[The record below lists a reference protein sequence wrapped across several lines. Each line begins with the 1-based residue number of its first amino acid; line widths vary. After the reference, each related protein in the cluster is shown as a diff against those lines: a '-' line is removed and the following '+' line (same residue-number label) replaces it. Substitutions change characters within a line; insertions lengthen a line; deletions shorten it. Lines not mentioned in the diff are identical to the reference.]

1 MNLHALSIFR
11 AVAHC
16 SSVTRASEALLISQ
30 PAVTAQIR
38 NLEKELGLSLIAPK
52 GRGILLTE
60 AGELV
65 AAQAERLFSLEAEI
79 ERLLADYKEGRT
91 GKLRIAATYLPA
103 NFLLPAWIAAF
114 KSAYPDVHVILHTAN
129 TRQAMERLIRYEAD
143 LAVIGGGAEPEPG
156 IARRL
161 LFEDPMWFVV
171 PCGHRLANREASFAE
186 ILQEPFVMREEG
198 SRTREML
205 LALCRTANMKPP
217 AAAVEWDGMNEA
229 VRAVKAGYGVIFASA
244 AEVREDVQRGD
255 VARVMVREVEAV
267 NPIAVYTRE
276 LEPLSRQ
283 AAELMNVID
292 HSRTSP
298 GNV

>member
-1 MNLHALSIFR
+1 MNLHALSVFR
-11 AVAHC
+11 AVAHGG
-16 SSVTRASEALLISQ
+16 SVTRAAEALRISQ

-38 NLEKELGLSLIAPK
+38 NLENELGLSLIAPK
-52 GRGILLTE
+52 GRGIGLTE

-65 AAQAERLFSLEAEI
+65 AAQADRLFSLESEV
-79 ERLLADYKEGRT
+79 ERLIADYKEGRT

-103 NFLLPAWIAAF
+103 NFLLPGWIAAF
-114 KSAYPDVHVILHTAN
+114 KSDYPDVRVILHTAN
-129 TRQAMERLIRYEAD
+129 TRQAMERLMRYEAD
-143 LAVIGGGAEPEPG
+143 LAVIGGGAEPEAG
-156 IARRL
+156 IVRRI

-171 PCGHRLANREASFAE
+171 PRGHRLADREASLAE
-186 ILQEPFVMREEG
+186 ILREPFVMREEG

-205 LALCRTANMKPP
+205 LALCRTANLKPP

-255 VARVMVREVEAV
+255 VARVFVREVEAV

-276 LEPLSRQ
+276 QETLSKP
-283 AAELMNVID
+283 AEALMNIIMRPRED
-292 HSRTSP
+292 S
-298 GNV
+298 